1 MESDYCFP
9 FFILLSLFMIFKNR
23 WHMMKASWFQIFS
36 GIGIISFL
44 LFFWNLL
51 LLVSHQVAVSGDN
64 IQQKL
69 GVYFYLSDSWSSKD
83 EVYSHTI
90 EMMDVLKKAGLEVN
104 FYSKKDAFDVLS
116 KKLPNVIGSLEQ
128 YGIQNPLPP
137 TLYVLFDNQKEYES
151 MKKIVW
157 KYKDIILNFDDALW
171 TLSFTAQQERVAQVI
186 NMMNSLQYL
195 VYFLIFMVIVI
206 IIAFL
211 IYAIRLNFFRFQ
223 KQIEVEKLL
232 WTKYSYIMSPFIVY
246 VISIL
251 CASFLLTWWYLFIL
265 FSRLDLYFKKV
276 FSTSVYEILPAK
288 TILFQRVGGEIAF
301 LIILSIIFSWLFLWS
316 LLKKI

>member
-1 MESDYCFP
+1 
-9 FFILLSLFMIFKNR
+9 
-23 WHMMKASWFQIFS
+23 
-36 GIGIISFL
+36 
-44 LFFWNLL
+44 
-51 LLVSHQVAVSGDN
+51 
-64 IQQKL
+64 
-69 GVYFYLSDSWSSKD
+69 
-83 EVYSHTI
+83 
-90 EMMDVLKKAGLEVN
+90 
-104 FYSKKDAFDVLS
+104 
-116 KKLPNVIGSLEQ
+116 
-128 YGIQNPLPP
+128 
-137 TLYVLFDNQKEYES
+137 